1 MNWQKGFNR
10 LWLCVTALAGIIV
23 FLTIWNENNFATYG
37 VAAGVFMLLFGTTIA
52 IAFIFF
58 LGHFMNWVVRWII
71 RGYKSQKSDDDSYDF
86 KP

>member
-10 LWLCVTALAGIIV
+10 LWLCVTALGGIIV

-71 RGYKSQKSDDDSYDF
+71 RGYKSQKSDDGSYDF